1 LRLENIKLSDH
12 LEYFISAVQGVAAFD
27 EPLEKILEALYENI
41 KQLLPANSALAATP
55 MQAIAEAKPTHDNA
69 KQLEEANQA
78 YKNKNYQKAFVL
90 YSLLA
95 EQGHTDAQFSLGRM
109 YDHGE
114 GVSHDTGQAVQ
125 WYRKAAEQGN
135 AKAQFNLGVMYANGE
150 GVNKDKVKTFQWYR
164 KAAEQGYT
172 NAQFNLGWM
181 YEKGDG
187 VSQAKE
193 QAIYWYKKAAE
204 QGDTDAQ
211 NRLTYLSKQP

>member
-1 LRLENIKLSDH
+1 
-12 LEYFISAVQGVAAFD
+12 
-27 EPLEKILEALYENI
+27 
-41 KQLLPANSALAATP
+41 
-55 MQAIAEAKPTHDNA
+55 
-69 KQLEEANQA
+69 
-78 YKNKNYQKAFVL
+78 
-90 YSLLA
+90 
-95 EQGHTDAQFSLGRM
+95 
-109 YDHGE
+109 
-114 GVSHDTGQAVQ
+114 
-125 WYRKAAEQGN
+125 
-135 AKAQFNLGVMYANGE
+135 MYANGE